1 MRPNFFENFKSSGS
15 YLQKLGGWQ
24 LIKMSAVFFKLS
36 KNCSFFRRLL
46 LVHIL
51 FNGRPSKQVLNRC
64 FSIIQDGH
72 FLDCS
77 HIESTLPLS
86 NTHTHTQRKIRFTH
100 PSYLLYISCDRNFQL
115 LAHRL
120 SLGEVIT
127 FHQESEVFINSES
140 ETKHYTSRHNLWLSW
155 RLMFF
160 D

>member
-72 FLDCS
+72 FFDCS
-77 HIESTLPLS
+77 HIESTFPLS
-86 NTHTHTQRKIRFTH
+86 NTHTHIHNLKFVLHILHICYT
-100 PSYLLYISCDRNFQL
+100 YLLTENFNYWRTVWVLVKSSIFTRNQKF
-115 LAHRL
+115 
-120 SLGEVIT
+120 SLIRKAKLNIT
-127 FHQESEVFINSES
+127 
-140 ETKHYTSRHNLWLSW
+140 L
-155 RLMFF
+155 
-160 D
+160 